1 MEKIE
6 QKSGSLKPFNGTNI
20 PNKFSDDVK
29 MLHNLNF
36 HQRDMDE
43 KQKMEQKIDIL
54 EKKQKR
60 LWKEIGVIKSEK
72 QDLKKIV
79 SKTKM
84 GI

>member
-1 MEKIE
+1 
-6 QKSGSLKPFNGTNI
+6 
-20 PNKFSDDVK
+20 
-29 MLHNLNF
+29 
-36 HQRDMDE
+36 
-43 KQKMEQKIDIL
+43 MEQKIDIL